1 MRDLMHAWI
10 KITTVSFPVVAMCLV
25 ALGLTAC
32 QDPPRQK
39 VESRPTVISVK
50 IPQEPPLPTVNDKPA
65 ISKEE
70 SVSTPVLPSEPTPEQ
85 GPSLSAPFHLALYSS
100 TGKIDPFRPL
110 IETQA
115 KPAIPADEGQKKP
128 TRELTPLEKFDLSQ
142 IRLVAVVLAESGKV
156 AMVEE
161 ASGKGYVIKIG
172 TYIGKD
178 GGAVE
183 QILQDRIV
191 IREMVKD
198 FRGKAV
204 LRIKEMKLHKQLNEG

>member
-1 MRDLMHAWI
+1 MRYLMHAWI
-10 KITTVSFPVVAMCLV
+10 KITTMSFPGAVLCLV
-25 ALGLTAC
+25 ALGLTSC

-39 VESRPTVISVK
+39 VEPRPAVVSVK
-50 IPQEPPLPTVNDKPA
+50 IPLEPALPKVNDKPA
-65 ISKEE
+65 ISKAE
-70 SVSTPVLPSEPTPEQ
+70 SVAAPVLPSEPAPEQ
-85 GPSLSAPFHLALYSS
+85 PADLSNSFPLALYSS

-110 IETQA
+110 VETQA
-115 KPAIPADEGQKKP
+115 KTAIPVDAGPEKP
-128 TRELTPLEKFDLSQ
+128 TRVLTPLEKFDLSQ

-161 ASGKGYVIKIG
+161 ASGKGYVVKIG

-183 QILQDRIV
+183 QILEDRIV
-191 IREMVKD
+191 IRETVKD

-204 LRIKEMKLHKQLNEG
+204 LRIREMKLHKQVNEG